1 MRLILQ
7 SCHPIEGDIMHCG
20 IVGKSP
26 VYNRMQADFLDIKLY
41 KMSLYYEYNLK
52 LSYVAS
58 FNKEYNIPFGFNIK
72 DF

>member
-7 SCHPIEGDIMHCG
+7 SCHPIKIDIMHCG
-20 IVGKSP
+20 IVWNSP
-26 VYNRMQADFLDIKLY
+26 VYNKMQAGFLDIKLY
-41 KMSLYYEYNLK
+41 KMSLYYDYNLK

-58 FNKEYNIPFGFNIK
+58 FNIK